1 MKFMLGLS
9 LGNVLGLLLAGAVPA
24 QLNIQ
29 SALLQ
34 KQAIATADKG
44 KVAAKMPFY
53 RGTDM
58 VSGAAFQDLDDTSI
72 LPVVKE
78 IVEDIVIPIPEM
90 VKHTLVARAP
100 HKATYMAALVPDD
113 AAEEIIDKGL
123 VGDANDLNLDGIE
136 GIGLTITSPTITVI
150 GDVEV
155 RLDDDMEEV
164 AEVCLVDNGSS
175 ADANT
180 EDIVK
185 EVIIQSPTLRVID
198 KSSGAA
204 LGQAQEA
211 PLVSLADDSSG
222 KISATGDVASIR
234 QSASEVQSAI
244 PTKNIAKQQSPEM
257 SDREAQQRS
266 KVWRT
271 TLPAVKV
278 QITKDDFA
286 VKINTVRC

>member
-1 MKFMLGLS
+1 MKLMLCLS
-9 LGNVLGLLLAGAVPA
+9 LGNVLGPLLAGAVPA
-24 QLNIQ
+24 QLNIP

-34 KQAIATADKG
+34 KQAIAPANGG

-53 RGTDM
+53 RRTDV
-58 VSGAAFQDLDDTSI
+58 VSGAASQDLDDTSI
-72 LPVVKE
+72 LPAVTE
-78 IVEDIVIPIPEM
+78 IVDDIVISIPEM
-90 VKHTLVARAP
+90 VEHTRVARAP
-100 HKATYMAALVPDD
+100 RKATYMAAPVPND
-113 AAEEIIDKGL
+113 AAEEIMD
-123 VGDANDLNLDGIE
+123 DLNLDGIE

-155 RLDDDMEEV
+155 RLDDDMEDV
-164 AEVCLVDNGSS
+164 AEVCLVDDGNGPSP

-180 EDIVK
+180 GDTVK
-185 EVIIQSPTLRVID
+185 EVVIESPTLRVID

-211 PLVSLADDSSG
+211 LLVSLADDSNG

-234 QSASEVQSAI
+234 QSASKVQSAT
-244 PTKNIAKQQSPEM
+244 PTKNIAKVQRSPEM
-257 SDREAQQRS
+257 SDQEAQQRS

-278 QITKDDFA
+278 RITKDDFA
-286 VKINTVRC
+286 VKISPVRC